1 MTLNTQPGK
10 YEKFKVKDMGSN
22 KIALKTTLGN
32 YVGCNRQ
39 GATQKRMEG
48 DGSSIGA
55 YQTFEVFLTSN
66 CGTPNFD

>member
-48 DGSSIGA
+48 DQSSI
-55 YQTFEVFLTSN
+55 
-66 CGTPNFD
+66 